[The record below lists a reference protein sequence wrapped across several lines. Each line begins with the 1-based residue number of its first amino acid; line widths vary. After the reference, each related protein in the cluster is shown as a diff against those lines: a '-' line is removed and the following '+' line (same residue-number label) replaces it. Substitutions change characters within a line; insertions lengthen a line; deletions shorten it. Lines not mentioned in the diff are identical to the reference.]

1 LSACTN
7 LTIVEKLRD
16 LVEKLPKDFRD
27 FEKDL
32 GMQKFLVK
40 RGYQR
45 IDGFEKEHV
54 RDSSSLK
61 DVTA

>member
-1 LSACTN
+1 LSAYTN

-16 LVEKLPKDFRD
+16 LVEKLTKDFRG

-40 RGYQR
+40 R
-45 IDGFEKEHV
+45 DVKELMV
-54 RDSSSLK
+54 LRKNMFVFLQGSK
-61 DVTA
+61 M